1 MKEARHKSHRVR
13 ERSKQLI
20 GIAVIMLIVIAVLY
34 LVGHLKG

>member
-1 MKEARHKSHRVR
+1 MKEARHKSHPVR
-13 ERSKQLI
+13 ERSKRLI